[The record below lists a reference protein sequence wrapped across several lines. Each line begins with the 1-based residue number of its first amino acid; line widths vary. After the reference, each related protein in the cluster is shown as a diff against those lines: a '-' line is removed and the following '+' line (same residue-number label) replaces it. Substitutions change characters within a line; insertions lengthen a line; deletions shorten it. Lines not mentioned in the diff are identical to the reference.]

1 MKRDEFID
9 KWYQDNWSLKE
20 FEDDLHE
27 VIQIEGYA
35 ATKSYSPEVARHLLK
50 MRDLLIQRGDTD
62 IDEVY
67 HELYQIADPTFE
79 KKNLIGETWAEMERI
94 ANIKPGGE

>member
-1 MKRDEFID
+1 MTAIKYYKERHDIGELLTSGQVID
-9 KWYQDNWSLKE
+9 LM
-20 FEDDLHE
+20 
-27 VIQIEGYA
+27 EGYA
-35 ATKSYSPEVARHLLK
+35 ASKPYSPEVARHLLK

-94 ANIKPGGE
+94 ANIKAGGE